1 MYNGVYTIEQ
11 YAYMHDTLMKWLKNK
26 INGKSL
32 GQRLLEMDISKVAIY
47 GANELGK
54 MVYNDIKE
62 SDVRV
67 ECFVDKNADK
77 YSSSAE
83 EIPVIK
89 PSEISLLEKE
99 SYVLI
104 TPEYYF
110 YEILTDL
117 REKGIT
123 AGKNHFT
130 CDDCLIC
137 IQ

>member
-54 MVYNDIKE
+54 MVYNDTKE
-62 SDVRV
+62 SGVRV

-77 YSSSAE
+77 YSSSEE

-123 AGKNHFT
+123 QERIISLAM
-130 CDDCLIC
+130 IV
-137 IQ
+137 

>member
-1 MYNGVYTIEQ
+1 
-11 YAYMHDTLMKWLKNK
+11 MHDTLMKWLKNK
-26 INGKSL
+26 ISGKSL

-62 SDVRV
+62 SGVLV

-123 AGKNHFT
+123 QERIISLAM
-130 CDDCLIC
+130 IV
-137 IQ
+137 

>member
-11 YAYMHDTLMKWLKNK
+11 YAYMHDTLLKWLKNK

-32 GQRLLEMDISKVAIY
+32 GQKLLEMDVCKVAIY

-54 MVYNDIKE
+54 IVYNDIKE
-62 SDVRV
+62 SDVWV

-77 YSSSAE
+77 YSSSIE
-83 EIPVIK
+83 GVPVIT
-89 PSEISLLEKE
+89 PSEISLLGEA

-117 REKGIT
+117 RKKGI
-123 AGKNHFT
+123 AQERIIS
-130 CDDCLIC
+130 LAMIV
-137 IQ
+137 

>member
-11 YAYMHDTLMKWLKNK
+11 YAYMHDTLLKWLKNK

-32 GQRLLEMDISKVAIY
+32 GQKLLEMDVDKVAIY

-62 SDVRV
+62 CGVWV
-67 ECFVDKNADK
+67 ECFVDKNADR
-77 YSSSAE
+77 YSSSTE

-89 PSEISLLEKE
+89 PSEISLLEEE

-117 REKGIT
+117 RKKGI
-123 AGKNHFT
+123 AQERIIS
-130 CDDCLIC
+130 LAMIV
-137 IQ
+137 

>member
-26 INGKSL
+26 ISGKSL

-77 YSSSAE
+77 YSSSEE

-123 AGKNHFT
+123 QERIISLAM
-130 CDDCLIC
+130 IV
-137 IQ
+137 

>member
-26 INGKSL
+26 ISGKSL

-62 SDVRV
+62 SGVLV

-83 EIPVIK
+83 EILN
-89 PSEISLLEKE
+89 LLKYHYRERE
-99 SYVLI
+99 LCSDYSR
-104 TPEYYF
+104 
-110 YEILTDL
+110 ILFL
-117 REKGIT
+117 
-123 AGKNHFT
+123 
-130 CDDCLIC
+130 
-137 IQ
+137 

>member
-67 ECFVDKNADK
+67 ECFVDKNVDK

-123 AGKNHFT
+123 QERIISLAM
-130 CDDCLIC
+130 IV
-137 IQ
+137 

>member
-26 INGKSL
+26 ISGKSL

-62 SDVRV
+62 SSVLV

-99 SYVLI
+99 SHVLI

-110 YEILTDL
+110 YEILTD
-117 REKGIT
+117 
-123 AGKNHFT
+123 
-130 CDDCLIC
+130 
-137 IQ
+137 

>member
-77 YSSSAE
+77 YSSSEE

-123 AGKNHFT
+123 QERIISLAM
-130 CDDCLIC
+130 IV
-137 IQ
+137 

>member
-26 INGKSL
+26 ISGKSL

-62 SDVRV
+62 SGVLE

-123 AGKNHFT
+123 QERIISLAM
-130 CDDCLIC
+130 IV
-137 IQ
+137 

>member
-54 MVYNDIKE
+54 IKE

-123 AGKNHFT
+123 QERIISLAM
-130 CDDCLIC
+130 LV
-137 IQ
+137 